1 MAIVFEAVDCRL
13 KRHGALKLM
22 RPAIASKP
30 GSTDRFLREAQSV
43 AALKHE
49 HIVTVY
55 QVGMHRSTPFLAMEL
70 LRGESLDDRLKD
82 GRRPGV
88 DEILRIGREIAS
100 ALAAAHS
107 QGLLHRD
114 IKPANIWL
122 EQPLPAAEVSP
133 QTNGRHAPGK
143 VKILDFGCAKLFSDE
158 AGITHFGLM
167 IGTPAYMA
175 PEQLTGKTVDPRAD
189 LFSLGCVLYC
199 MASGRPPFGG
209 DDLLSVVR
217 SLALDEPMSLARA
230 RPANSPAALGPRQT
244 APGEECGRPSGLGS
258 RRRRSADGNRTT
270 TRRPRK
276 VAKSRLAFRWSI
288 AAQRARDDATASLPS
303 SGSPCCSPSFIF
315 FSVAQLIRIITNKGA
330 IVVEVD
336 DPSVDVT
343 VAENQVVLHDGRGQA
358 EITLAAGEHTLAV
371 TLKLPSGVSAFET
384 VKFTLERGGKKI
396 IQARKELER
405 IAAASIAALPK
416 STATAP
422 PRDPSPKSP
431 VSPPVP
437 TDPDHAAAAWTLSQ
451 GGFVYVRTE
460 PGAHAVKVTS
470 ARELPAGRFDLTSV
484 NLNGRAVT
492 DADLP
497 QFHGLAHLIEFALNG
512 APVTDAGVARFTDLP
527 ELKLLALSNTR
538 VTDTGLQSVSTLSKL
553 ERLFLDG
560 APITDAGLKHL
571 AGLSNLTYLDLIN
584 TPVTD
589 AAFVELAHLP
599 KLTTLFLDR
608 TSVTDLGLAQIRGVS
623 HLRELSLCRLPISDT
638 GLANVRGLP
647 NLRSLRLCETRV
659 TDAGLAS
666 LADMPHLDMLA
677 LENTAVTKKG
687 LVALERL
694 KTLKILSLRGLYH
707 LDDLAV
713 PTLVHLQGL
722 LKLDIRDCHIS
733 ENGFAAL
740 KAALPNRRIE
750 WSEPNDEAAKSVL
763 GASGTVD
770 VILDAGGEKRHIK
783 TIAELP
789 TQPFRL
795 AAVQLSGTCSPLYQP
810 IMAMKHRALDR
821 LASIDLSNTPL
832 DDGDVERLQAA
843 PAVRE
848 LNIAHTRV
856 TDKCLTF
863 LKSWHALERLNLT
876 GTAINGSGL
885 LHLQS
890 LSALRDLRLGG
901 PNVNDLFLVELNG
914 LKQLERL
921 GLSKGALS
929 TQALQA
935 LAQLTQLREL
945 DLSDTKLAA
954 NQLADLQKAL
964 PNCHIVTAS
973 TAKP

>member
-13 KRHGALKLM
+13 KRHSALKLM

-217 SLALDEPMSLARA
+217 SLALDEPMSLARLDPQIPRPLSDLVKQLLA
-230 RPANSPAALGPRQT
+230 KNADDRPASALAVVDRLTAIEQQLALGKSRKAGWHSVGRSRHKSARRRNGLAALV
-244 APGEECGRPSGLGS
+244 GLALLFPVLYFLFG
-258 RRRRSADGNRTT
+258 
-270 TRRPRK
+270 
-276 VAKSRLAFRWSI
+276 
-288 AAQRARDDATASLPS
+288 
-303 SGSPCCSPSFIF
+303 
-315 FSVAQLIRIITNKGA
+315 AQLIRIITNKGA

>member
-1 MAIVFEAVDCRL
+1 MSLAELDPQIP
-13 KRHGALKLM
+13 
-22 RPAIASKP
+22 RPLSDLVKQ
-30 GSTDRFLREAQSV
+30 L
-43 AALKHE
+43 
-49 HIVTVY
+49 
-55 QVGMHRSTPFLAMEL
+55 LAKNA
-70 LRGESLDDRLKD
+70 DDR
-82 GRRPGV
+82 P
-88 DEILRIGREIAS
+88 AS
-100 ALAAAHS
+100 ALAVVDRLTA
-107 QGLLHRD
+107 
-114 IKPANIWL
+114 I
-122 EQPLPAAEVSP
+122 EQ
-133 QTNGRHAPGK
+133 
-143 VKILDFGCAKLFSDE
+143 
-158 AGITHFGLM
+158 
-167 IGTPAYMA
+167 
-175 PEQLTGKTVDPRAD
+175 QLA
-189 LFSLGCVLYC
+189 
-199 MASGRPPFGG
+199 
-209 DDLLSVVR
+209 
-217 SLALDEPMSLARA
+217 
-230 RPANSPAALGPRQT
+230 
-244 APGEECGRPSGLGS
+244 
-258 RRRRSADGNRTT
+258 
-270 TRRPRK
+270 PRK

-288 AAQRARDDATASLPS
+288 AAQRAHDDATASLPS

-315 FSVAQLIRIITNKGA
+315 FSAQLIRIITNKGA

-512 APVTDAGVARFTDLP
+512 APVTDAGVAWLHGFARTQAPGPLEHARDRHRPAIGQHALQARA
-527 ELKLLALSNTR
+527 ALSR
-538 VTDTGLQSVSTLSKL
+538 WC
-553 ERLFLDG
+553 

-921 GLSKGALS
+921 GLSKGGF
-929 TQALQA
+929 
-935 LAQLTQLREL
+935 L
-945 DLSDTKLAA
+945 DSSSSSPRPTHATPRA
-954 NQLADLQKAL
+954 
-964 PNCHIVTAS
+964 
-973 TAKP
+973 